1 MGCNNDRCGGCSKCE
16 TCGGCGG
23 GSLTLTPQEV
33 QVLELLRTYAFL
45 PVARRADTMEPH
57 CFEPG
62 MPEGGSLALE
72 LLEKKSLVELDY
84 SKPMGNFD
92 YGQYKGFP
100 VKGSVGLTLRGQ
112 QVLELLEIQG
122 IAETVDS

>member
-1 MGCNNDRCGGCSKCE
+1 MECSNNRCGGCSKCE

-23 GSLTLTPQEV
+23 SLTLTSPEV

-45 PVARRADTMEPH
+45 PVARRADTMEPR

-62 MPEGGSLALE
+62 TPEEVSVALE
-72 LLEKKSLVELDY
+72 LLEKKALVEIDY

-92 YGQYKGFP
+92 YRGYEGLP
-100 VKGSVGLTLRGQ
+100 VRGSVGLTLRGQ
-112 QVLELLEIQG
+112 QVLELMEIQG
-122 IAETVDS
+122 ITEVVDS